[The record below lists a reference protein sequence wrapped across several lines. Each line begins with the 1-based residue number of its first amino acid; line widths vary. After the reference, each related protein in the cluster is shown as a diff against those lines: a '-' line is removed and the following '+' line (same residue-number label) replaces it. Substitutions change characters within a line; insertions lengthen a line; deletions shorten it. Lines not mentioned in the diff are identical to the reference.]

1 MTPQEHFLMMLFFM
15 KQNQSIK
22 VLIDG
27 FKSRAFG
34 SRRSAGIPVPPDD

>member
-1 MTPQEHFLMMLFFM
+1 MTPQQHFPMMLFFM

-27 FKSRAFG
+27 LKSR
-34 SRRSAGIPVPPDD
+34 GIEVVPN